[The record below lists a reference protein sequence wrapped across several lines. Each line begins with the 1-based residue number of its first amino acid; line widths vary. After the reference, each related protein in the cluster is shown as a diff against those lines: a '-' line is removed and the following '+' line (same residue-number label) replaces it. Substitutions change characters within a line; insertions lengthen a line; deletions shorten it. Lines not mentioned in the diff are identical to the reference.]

1 MLIVIYNVLHLV
13 VTVDGILLTKSG
25 TMTGGTSGG
34 MEARSNKWDD
44 SAIECLYYA
53 IPLLHIKICVL
64 FGNVLLAL
72 LAIYITALK
81 KNKNKLETE
90 MSELGSP
97 RELQRKEL
105 AISEKIT
112 GLEKKLH
119 YSNVEQVGL
128 TNKPDND

>member
-1 MLIVIYNVLHLV
+1 MLHIV

-25 TMTGGTSGG
+25 TMTGGISGG
-34 MEARSNKWDD
+34 MEAKSNKWDD
-44 SAIECLYYA
+44 SRIECAVSLSPCCMETDVCY
-53 IPLLHIKICVL
+53 LLMSYWL
-64 FGNVLLAL
+64 FIA
-72 LAIYITALK
+72 ALK
-81 KNKNKLETE
+81 KKKNQLETE

-119 YSNVEQVGL
+119 YLNVEQVC
-128 TNKPDND
+128 